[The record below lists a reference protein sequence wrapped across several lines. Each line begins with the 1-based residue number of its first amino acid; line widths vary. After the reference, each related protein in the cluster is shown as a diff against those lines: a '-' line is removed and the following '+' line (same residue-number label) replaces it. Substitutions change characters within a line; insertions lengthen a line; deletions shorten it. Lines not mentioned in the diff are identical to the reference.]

1 MIMEVIMIQNL
12 KSVAE
17 TTDDMQ
23 TNITGQCTLSGKT
36 DNHNSYN

>member
-1 MIMEVIMIQNL
+1 MEVIMIQNL

-23 TNITGQCTLSGKT
+23 TNT
-36 DNHNSYN
+36 DWSMRFVLQNWSS